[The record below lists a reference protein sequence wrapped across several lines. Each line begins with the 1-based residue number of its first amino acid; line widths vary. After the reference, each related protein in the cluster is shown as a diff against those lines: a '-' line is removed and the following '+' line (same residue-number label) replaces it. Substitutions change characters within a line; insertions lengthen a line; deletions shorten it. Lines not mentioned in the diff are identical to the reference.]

1 MDTIRLNEVKE
12 KLLRGDSFSVFIYL
26 KDGEFVADAELKK
39 GCIGVFS
46 TDIASILDDSI
57 GDVNAFDF
65 VETKEKAVLEMQK
78 PKDEVAEVTV
88 SVEPEE
94 TDEYDKAVEAF
105 VEEHGKDKYL
115 IRVVNEDVAK
125 KFLEPEKV
133 RNTLLSILSEMIVN
147 MGDTKTK
154 IMDTHDFSMDLGF
167 DSLDEMD
174 FWMRIEFQFGITVE
188 NVVLE
193 RLFAS
198 SKKHRTVRFLAKFIV
213 HELKRV
219 LGDKN

>member
-26 KDGEFVADAELKK
+26 KDGEFVANAELEK
-39 GCIGVFS
+39 GCVGVFS

-65 VETKEKAVLEMQK
+65 VETKEEAVLEMQK

-105 VEEHGKDKYL
+105 VGEYGKDKYL

-154 IMDTHDFSMDLGF
+154 IMDTHDFSMDLGRYTS
-167 DSLDEMD
+167 D
-174 FWMRIEFQFGITVE
+174 
-188 NVVLE
+188 
-193 RLFAS
+193 RL
-198 SKKHRTVRFLAKFIV
+198 KDHRFRAVPQTLLLLQRPAC
-213 HELKRV
+213 HDRA
-219 LGDKN
+219 